1 VAECV
6 KADGHARF
14 GQGGD
19 VLLREAGGRAGVTSV
34 LHDRW
39 ACRALI
45 GGLAIAVGVV
55 AVEPGI
61 KLRSLVNHDFALTV
75 RTRAE
80 FRASWNTVYRAVDTD
95 LATLRRS
102 DPSPGPMYVLG
113 DPLIPL
119 RANRPQA
126 VPMLGWG
133 PEIFDD
139 RAWTELEAD
148 LRTTLPRYI
157 VIDPFPAS
165 LIRSRHPALMRF
177 VRSSYRVEFVGRSGT
192 WYVRR

>member
-6 KADGHARF
+6 EADDHARF
-14 GQGGD
+14 GQGGV
-19 VLLREAGGRAGVTSV
+19 VLLREAGGRGGVTSV

-55 AVEPGI
+55 AVEPRI

-80 FRASWNTVYRAVDTD
+80 FRASWN
-95 LATLRRS
+95 L
-102 DPSPGPMYVLG
+102 
-113 DPLIPL
+113 
-119 RANRPQA
+119 
-126 VPMLGWG
+126 
-133 PEIFDD
+133 
-139 RAWTELEAD
+139 
-148 LRTTLPRYI
+148 
-157 VIDPFPAS
+157 

-192 WYVRR
+192 